1 MIGRGEKTSINHWNR
16 KRIWFTLKCRSS
28 KTQVFLLTIRT
39 VFPMF
44 DKKHCIVRRNADTL
58 WCLLGALGISSGNRQ
73 RWHRDVPAR
82 CIWAWMRICTGCQT
96 IYIIMPKF
104 LVPLPS
110 IIWHPSPTDDAVL
123 LVKATERQFPH
134 QEKPVSKNYWHF
146 KEKNKILFLFQYL
159 EIHFPISQS
168 PNHGIIRIFRVIIR
182 IIIFGTRASRS
193 VKGRCITKVC

>member
-1 MIGRGEKTSINHWNR
+1 MDAN
-16 KRIWFTLKCRSS
+16 
-28 KTQVFLLTIRT
+28 
-39 VFPMF
+39 M
-44 DKKHCIVRRNADTL
+44 
-58 WCLLGALGISSGNRQ
+58 
-73 RWHRDVPAR
+73 HRLPDN
-82 CIWAWMRICTGCQT
+82 

-168 PNHGIIRIFRVIIR
+168 PNHKIIRIFRVIIR
-182 IIIFGTRASRS
+182 IIIFGTRVSRS
-193 VKGRCITKVC
+193 VKGRCITKVCYWQRWHREVPARCI

>member
-1 MIGRGEKTSINHWNR
+1 MEFRLVIGNAGTGTCQRGAFEH
-16 KRIWFTLKCRSS
+16 
-28 KTQVFLLTIRT
+28 
-39 VFPMF
+39 
-44 DKKHCIVRRNADTL
+44 
-58 WCLLGALGISSGNRQ
+58 
-73 RWHRDVPAR
+73 
-82 CIWAWMRICTGCQT
+82 GCEYAPVAGQY

-104 LVPLPS
+104 LVPLSS

-193 VKGRCITKVC
+193 IEGRCITKVC

>member
-1 MIGRGEKTSINHWNR
+1 
-16 KRIWFTLKCRSS
+16 
-28 KTQVFLLTIRT
+28 
-39 VFPMF
+39 
-44 DKKHCIVRRNADTL
+44 
-58 WCLLGALGISSGNRQ
+58 
-73 RWHRDVPAR
+73 
-82 CIWAWMRICTGCQT
+82 MRICTGCRT

-168 PNHGIIRIFRVIIR
+168 PNHKIIRIFRVIIR
-182 IIIFGTRASRS
+182 IIIFGTRVSRS
-193 VKGRCITKVC
+193 VKGRCITKFLVALADVVSHLASMDGLTRMKKIE

>member
-1 MIGRGEKTSINHWNR
+1 MDAN
-16 KRIWFTLKCRSS
+16 
-28 KTQVFLLTIRT
+28 
-39 VFPMF
+39 M
-44 DKKHCIVRRNADTL
+44 
-58 WCLLGALGISSGNRQ
+58 
-73 RWHRDVPAR
+73 HRLPDN
-82 CIWAWMRICTGCQT
+82 

-193 VKGRCITKVC
+193 VKGRCITKVCQWHLEFWRKSGNAGTGMCQRGASEHGCECAPVAGKANKQNKILSGTCRRCIASGFNGRADTDEKDRIVIMT